1 MIERQTR
8 IYHIYIMERTIIV
21 IYLPVVLD
29 APKAHYEDYTRLYLR
44 NLQVLILAAVL
55 DILACMR
62 S

>member
-1 MIERQTR
+1 
-8 IYHIYIMERTIIV
+8 MERTIIV

-29 APKAHYEDYTRLYLR
+29 APKAHYEDDTRLYLH

-55 DILACMR
+55 DTLACMR